1 MLSRIGEIRY
11 LRVLYGSDKAPI
23 SKDQVM
29 FSNYNLGDNFGQ
41 SDYTSNHVE
50 GEDYLTNTVDGKTQL
65 TLAWTPV
72 LPSSITLTIND
83 QEFSDDGN
91 GHINYP
97 GNQIAV
103 DYSKGTLTFATAV
116 SGLEVSA
123 TYDYNNMD
131 VPVHA
136 PDIKI
141 KIITC
146 PIQAKSRKLR
156 TLYSFDS
163 AFDMCNDFGM
173 TIN

>member
-11 LRVLYGSDKAPI
+11 LRVLYGSDKAPV

-50 GEDYLTNTVDGKTQL
+50 GEDYLTNIVDGKTQL

-97 GNQIAV
+97 GNQITV
-103 DYSKGTLTFATAV
+103 DYSKGTLTFANTV

-123 TYDYNNMD
+123 AYDYNNMD

-173 TIN
+173 TMN